1 MWSLEGRLGL
11 FHGPESASSD
21 PFPAQ
26 NALGSS
32 LHLAVTRVPGS
43 EEAGRLQHC
52 LRRLVPS
59 LFPGAAAP
67 GYDQHRVRDLP
78 ASSWGSCQVI
88 CAPADTCPASGR
100 RQPVP
105 CSGSLSSEPGP
116 GTGREASRANR
127 ETDSGGS
134 TGRAEG
140 WLWGKAPGAV
150 LGVPCLR
157 RGERALVAETRAHA
171 QVGDGRAVCQAPS
184 EGRRPRGRVPRFRD
198 TAESLL
204 LALPLSLAQ
213 LVRTQ

>member
-134 TGRAEG
+134 TEGRGVAQGEGSRGRAGGALPAAGGEG
-140 WLWGKAPGAV
+140 AGGRDARTRAGGRWQS
-150 LGVPCLR
+150 GVPGTL
-157 RGERALVAETRAHA
+157 
-171 QVGDGRAVCQAPS
+171 
-184 EGRRPRGRVPRFRD
+184 
-198 TAESLL
+198 
-204 LALPLSLAQ
+204 
-213 LVRTQ
+213 